1 MRSVVFQCHTSRG
14 GVAHFKADYTGFE
27 LVNIRSHISGRLLK
41 MKDIEISF
49 CPEEQYLEGEY
60 DCSTD
65 QISDLAVF
73 RRRSTAERQANM
85 IGIAQILKQSFN
97 L

>member
-1 MRSVVFQCHTSRG
+1 M
-14 GVAHFKADYTGFE
+14 AHYQAEYTGTK

-41 MKDIEISF
+41 MEEIEISF

>member
-1 MRSVVFQCHTSRG
+1 M
-14 GVAHFKADYTGFE
+14 AHYQAEYTGTKF
-27 LVNIRSHISGRLLK
+27 VNIRSHISGRLLK
-41 MKDIEISF
+41 MKAIEISF
-49 CPEEQYLEGEY
+49 CPESEYLEGEY

-85 IGIAQILKQSFN
+85 IGIAKFLNQTFN
-97 L
+97 LS